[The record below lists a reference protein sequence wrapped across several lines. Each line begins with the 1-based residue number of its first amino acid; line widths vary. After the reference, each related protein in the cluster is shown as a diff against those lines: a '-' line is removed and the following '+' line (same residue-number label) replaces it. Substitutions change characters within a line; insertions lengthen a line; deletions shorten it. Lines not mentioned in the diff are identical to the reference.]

1 MVILVAGSGMTIS
14 HFYGEEVKAVLV
26 KEINK
31 NIAVE
36 IEVEAIEFS
45 ALRKFPH
52 ASIIFKGV
60 YCPSVGNEFEKDT
73 LVFAES
79 VFLQFNLFDIFSG
92 NYTIQQVH
100 LEDAQLNIEVT
111 QRGKN
116 NYQFWKSPD
125 KGAGTQSEK
134 GPISYELDEVDL
146 QNVSVTYTDRFT
158 GLDLSF
164 SARQMKA
171 GGSFYKKRY
180 SVSGSCDLMLDHFSY
195 GDQQFTNQHL
205 VADMLFQKD
214 SNAYHFNTAEILLNN
229 LAVVVNGSLV
239 SRNDWGYDTDLMLNG
254 KNLDIA
260 AVLLYLPN
268 DLKQAWS
275 DYQLQGRLDCETQ
288 IKGKWGHGYFPA
300 VSMSYDIKRGKAV
313 FDTSGFFI
321 DHVEMKGVFN
331 YGVFEGEKAKTEDVK
346 VHDFAG
352 NIGTDKIRGKFHLS
366 SFTSPVIDVTLE
378 ATPSL
383 RNLHKSH
390 FPGMDLVEDIGGTVT
405 IDLGLKGS
413 IKGFENYTR
422 HDLNRM
428 NVSGTIDLSNVH
440 LKLINT
446 PQEVEDLT
454 GTLVF
459 NDKDA
464 FINELSGEVG
474 SSNFSA
480 EGFFKNVLPYVFLE
494 DEKLFVHAILKSG
507 NIDLDE
513 LLAANDKSAA
523 GDTAYLLTMPEKINM
538 ELGVE
543 LEKLKFRRF
552 EAENIKGKLQLK
564 NKKLLASDLSLDAM
578 DGTVKANGVVD
589 GSFSNKVLI
598 SCDASIQNMDV
609 NQLFYQFE
617 NFGQT
622 IISEDNLA
630 GIADADIQ
638 FGSVWSPS
646 LDCDLKKVYAKAD
659 LEITKGRLRNY
670 EMLMALSDYIEVNEL
685 KDVRFSKLSNTI
697 EIKDE
702 EIHIPKMEIKSSA
715 LDIILSG
722 IHGFDNKVNYNFRV
736 YLPELLANK
745 TRKRKKEN
753 NEFGHVE
760 DDGLGM
766 WLFLTMKGTLEDLIV
781 RYDKKEAIKK
791 IGEDI
796 KEEKQTLKQILN
808 EEFGWF
814 KKDTTL
820 KKKKKEKFD
829 DEYFIIEWE
838 EDSVEQ
844 EMDEDDDDF

>member
-1 MVILVAGSGMTIS
+1 
-14 HFYGEEVKAVLV
+14 
-26 KEINK
+26 
-31 NIAVE
+31 
-36 IEVEAIEFS
+36 
-45 ALRKFPH
+45 
-52 ASIIFKGV
+52 
-60 YCPSVGNEFEKDT
+60 
-73 LVFAES
+73 
-79 VFLQFNLFDIFSG
+79 
-92 NYTIQQVH
+92 
-100 LEDAQLNIEVT
+100 
-111 QRGKN
+111 
-116 NYQFWKSPD
+116 
-125 KGAGTQSEK
+125 
-134 GPISYELDEVDL
+134 
-146 QNVSVTYTDRFT
+146 
-158 GLDLSF
+158 
-164 SARQMKA
+164 
-171 GGSFYKKRY
+171 
-180 SVSGSCDLMLDHFSY
+180 
-195 GDQQFTNQHL
+195 
-205 VADMLFQKD
+205 
-214 SNAYHFNTAEILLNN
+214 
-229 LAVVVNGSLV
+229 
-239 SRNDWGYDTDLMLNG
+239 
-254 KNLDIA
+254 
-260 AVLLYLPN
+260 
-268 DLKQAWS
+268 
-275 DYQLQGRLDCETQ
+275 
-288 IKGKWGHGYFPA
+288 
-300 VSMSYDIKRGKAV
+300 
-313 FDTSGFFI
+313 
-321 DHVEMKGVFN
+321 
-331 YGVFEGEKAKTEDVK
+331 
-346 VHDFAG
+346 
-352 NIGTDKIRGKFHLS
+352 
-366 SFTSPVIDVTLE
+366 
-378 ATPSL
+378 
-383 RNLHKSH
+383 
-390 FPGMDLVEDIGGTVT
+390 
-405 IDLGLKGS
+405 
-413 IKGFENYTR
+413 
-422 HDLNRM
+422 
-428 NVSGTIDLSNVH
+428 
-440 LKLINT
+440 
-446 PQEVEDLT
+446 
-454 GTLVF
+454 
-459 NDKDA
+459 
-464 FINELSGEVG
+464 
-474 SSNFSA
+474 
-480 EGFFKNVLPYVFLE
+480 VFLE
-494 DEKLFVHAILKSG
+494 DEKLFVHAMLKSD

-513 LLAANDKSAA
+513 LLAANDRAAA
-523 GDTAYLLTMPEKINM
+523 GDTAYLLSMPEKINM

-552 EAENIKGKLQLK
+552 GAENIKGKLQLK

-589 GSFSNKVLI
+589 GSFPNKVLI

-659 LEITKGRLRNY
+659 LEITKGRLRDY

-753 NEFGHVE
+753 SEFGHIE

-766 WLFLTMKGTLEDLIV
+766 WLFLTMKGTIDELIV

-844 EMDEDDDDF
+844 EADEDDDDF